1 MDHSLNKGRL
11 EDLLSQTRAATSM
24 FKEAKKDGTEVSVST
39 LTNGRKTF
47 TSKT

>member
-11 EDLLSQTRAATSM
+11 EDLLSQTRAAM